1 MDVSSQASVYP
12 FEYRAALALNNM
24 AIAMMERSCC
34 EQAFETLR
42 DATVVMKQALR
53 DDNISETSADQQGR
67 HLDALQTI
75 YTKLEQAYRRAAKP
89 IPSKNTFN
97 IRVLSDEANFDMA
110 LLLPLSQPQRDTQGR
125 QDAFH
130 PLIRINTDEHLQ
142 PTDKSVV
149 DLITTII
156 LFNLAV
162 VSLCHP
168 RNGVK
173 RSSAKK
179 RRADAISILNVC
191 RELLTSLYHEHA
203 ENPILRRT
211 ISVVTA
217 VALYELVQALHACER
232 TQEAHAAADALVEL
246 IWVTDTTSSH
256 NDEAFNLL
264 FDAEHQVAPAA

>member
-1 MDVSSQASVYP
+1 MEDCSQGSVYP

-24 AIAMMERSCC
+24 AVAMMERSCC
-34 EQAFETLR
+34 EQAFETFR
-42 DATVVMKQALR
+42 DATVVMKQAFR
-53 DDNISETSADQQGR
+53 DDNTSEPRTDHQGR
-67 HLDALQTI
+67 HLAMQSI
-75 YTKLEQAYRRAAKP
+75 HTKLEQAYRRAAKP
-89 IPSKNTFN
+89 IPSKKTFN

-110 LLLPLSQPQRDTQGR
+110 LLAPLTQPQRDTQSR

-130 PLIRINTDEHLQ
+130 ALIRINTDEHLQ
-142 PTDKSVV
+142 PTEKSVV

-168 RNGVK
+168 RNDVK

-191 RELLTSLYHEHA
+191 RELLTSLYYDHA

-211 ISVVTA
+211 ISVLTTV
-217 VALYELVQALHACER
+217 VLYELVQALHASER
-232 TQEAHAAADALVEL
+232 SQEAHAAADALVEL

-256 NDEAFNLL
+256 DDETLNLL